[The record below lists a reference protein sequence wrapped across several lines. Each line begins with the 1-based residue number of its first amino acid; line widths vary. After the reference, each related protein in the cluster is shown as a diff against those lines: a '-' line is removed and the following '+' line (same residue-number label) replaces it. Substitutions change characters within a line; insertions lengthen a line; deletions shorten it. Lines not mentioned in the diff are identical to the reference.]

1 MYVQIVFL
9 LYNEAKTIFNFCF
22 LICKQWLIIRYTVE
36 QEIFNETLSWETNL
50 RDKRCYYLMEQI
62 RLFRNRILFKNQFVR
77 DKNLSTNEIL
87 LHNKNEWSILI
98 ALLLNFSI
106 KSRIIFIFIRIYKLY
121 ICIIFANV
129 TIFILNCFQ
138 IIPIRITLRF
148 ILLRHYS
155 VFSLF
160 FFFLHYL
167 HLWSQYFFQSFSIS
181 LFVSIVYYLK
191 IKRI

>member
-1 MYVQIVFL
+1 
-9 LYNEAKTIFNFCF
+9 
-22 LICKQWLIIRYTVE
+22 
-36 QEIFNETLSWETNL
+36 
-50 RDKRCYYLMEQI
+50 MEQI

-160 FFFLHYL
+160 FFFYII
-167 HLWSQYFFQSFSIS
+167 YIYDRNIFFNHFLLVCLCQ
-181 LFVSIVYYLK
+181 LFIT
-191 IKRI
+191 